1 MSKPIS
7 TIAVSKIERQVMAG
21 VGTVYAA
28 RQLTSVGALKIYAL
42 ILSLWAVGRLVWV
55 SMVFKNFM
63 QVEKSGAGAIT
74 NYMVQAVEHTH
85 LAVQL
90 CLVVAVVA
98 AASLALDTIRSIS
111 SPSHSL
117 SF

>member
-1 MSKPIS
+1 MNNETK
-7 TIAVSKIERQVMAG
+7 TVSSIERRVMAG
-21 VGTVYAA
+21 VGTVYAM

-55 SMVFKNFM
+55 SKVFENFV

-90 CLVVAVVA
+90 CLLVAVVA
-98 AASLALDTIRSIS
+98 AASLALDTVRSLGA
-111 SPSHSL
+111 PKNTL
-117 SF
+117 AF